1 MKYGLLI
8 KIASNVK
15 LKIMLYDTTNNWV
28 DIIKMRYSVE
38 PKYEKYVEVYGFLYC
53 NKNKNRY

>member
-1 MKYGLLI
+1 
-8 KIASNVK
+8 
-15 LKIMLYDTTNNWV
+15 MLYDTTNNWV

-53 NKNKNRY
+53 NKNKNRC